1 MGSYNMTCQLSHT
14 QIEYGMKVVLFFIEK
29 INNTKS
35 RRYENTDTGK
45 LLSLPLF
52 ATYNDYGQFTLDPEK
67 ESENKITIEA
77 LSKAANGVDL
87 RFSLDSDLDPE
98 LFEFMK
104 HQTYI
109 ESDEFKTLFKNI
121 SFDDYVEIFEN
132 INNNDDSNFAY
143 MVFNA
148 ETYNTIVND
157 TLNNSFEY
165 FDSKSKKMIETST
178 YLNDTLAFYQSFNIG
193 DTQMDYDRVLPDDT
207 FKLSCI
213 QPSKSNAQRFFYM
226 HLQDS
231 IKENPES
238 IKHFIGANIF
248 AQALNKL
255 AVPIQQAMIG
265 GQVAPIKAYAL
276 KLRAEAKLLKESF
289 ATDMDYGFISY
300 DLVANIVPG
309 FTSAV
314 SEDDFNNK
322 DPHIIANKLTLE
334 NIMDIYAASPSSNSF
349 Y

>member
-1 MGSYNMTCQLSHT
+1 MSCPLTHT

-29 INNTKS
+29 INNTRS
-35 RRYENTDTGK
+35 RRYGNTDTGK

-67 ESENKITIEA
+67 ESENKITIKA

-87 RFSLDSDLDPE
+87 RFSLDSNLDPE
-98 LFEFMK
+98 IFEFMK

-121 SFDDYVEIFEN
+121 SLDNYDEIFEN
-132 INNNDDSNFAY
+132 INNNDDSSFAY

-148 ETYNTIVND
+148 EAYNTIVND

-165 FDSKSKKMIETST
+165 FDSKSKKMVETSK
-178 YLNDTLAFYQSFNIG
+178 YLDEVLAFYQSNNVA
-193 DTQMDYDRVLPDDT
+193 DTQMDYDRVLHDDT
-207 FKLSCI
+207 FELSFI
-213 QPSKSNAQRFFYM
+213 QPSKSKAQRFFYM
-226 HLQDS
+226 HLEDS
-231 IKENPES
+231 IKEKPQS
-238 IKHFIGANIF
+238 IKHFVGANIF
-248 AQALNKL
+248 AQALKSL

-265 GQVAPIKAYAL
+265 GQVAPVKFYAL

-289 ATDMDYGFISY
+289 ATDMDYGIISY
-300 DLVANIVPG
+300 DFVANIVPG
-309 FTSAV
+309 FASAV
-314 SEDDFNNK
+314 SDDDFHNE
-322 DPHIIANKLTLE
+322 DPHIITNKLTLE
-334 NIMDIYAASPSSNSF
+334 NIMDIYDAIPSSNSF

>member
-1 MGSYNMTCQLSHT
+1 MTCQLSHT
-14 QIEYGMKVVLFFIEK
+14 QIEDGMKVVLFFIEK
-29 INNTKS
+29 INNTRS
-35 RRYENTDTGK
+35 LRYGNTDTGK

-109 ESDEFKTLFKNI
+109 ESDEFKALFKNI
-121 SFDDYVEIFEN
+121 SLDNYAEIFEN
-132 INNNDDSNFAY
+132 INNNDDSSFAY

-157 TLNNSFEY
+157 TLNNTFEY
-165 FDSKSKKMIETST
+165 YDSKSKKMVETST
-178 YLNDTLAFYQSFNIG
+178 YLNDALAFYQSINIG
-193 DTQMDYDRVLPDDT
+193 DTQMNMNYDRVLPDDT
-207 FKLSCI
+207 FELSFI
-213 QPSKSNAQRFFYM
+213 QPSKSKAQRFFYM
-226 HLQDS
+226 HLEDS
-231 IKENPES
+231 IKENPQS

-248 AQALNKL
+248 AQALKKL

-265 GQVAPIKAYAL
+265 GQIAPVKFYAL
-276 KLRAEAKLLKESF
+276 KLKAEAKLLKESF
-289 ATDMDYGFISY
+289 ASDIDYDFISY

-309 FTSAV
+309 FASAV
-314 SEDDFNNK
+314 SENDFHNK
-322 DPHIIANKLTLE
+322 DPHIITNKLTLE
-334 NIMDIYAASPSSNSF
+334 NIMDIYAAIPSSNSL

>member
-1 MGSYNMTCQLSHT
+1 MTCQLSHT
-14 QIEYGMKVVLFFIEK
+14 QIEYGMNVVLFFIEK

-35 RRYENTDTGK
+35 LRYGNTDTGK

-52 ATYNDYGQFTLDPEK
+52 ATYNGYGKFTLNPEK
-67 ESENKITIEA
+67 ESENKITMEA

-87 RFSLDSDLDPE
+87 HFSLDSGLDPE
-98 LFEFMK
+98 IFKFIK
-104 HQTYI
+104 HQIYI

-121 SFDDYVEIFEN
+121 SFNNYDEIFEN
-132 INNNDDSNFAY
+132 INYNDDSNFAY

-157 TLNNSFEY
+157 TLNNPFEY
-165 FDSKSKKMIETST
+165 YDSKSKKMIETST
-178 YLNDTLAFYQSFNIG
+178 YLNDALVFYQSINIR
-193 DTQMDYDRVLPDDT
+193 DTQIVYNHVLQDDT
-207 FKLSCI
+207 FELSCI
-213 QPSKSNAQRFFYM
+213 QPANAKAQRFFYM
-226 HLQDS
+226 HLEDS

-248 AQALNKL
+248 AQALKTL
-255 AVPIQQAMIG
+255 VVPIQPAITG
-265 GQVAPIKAYAL
+265 GQVAPVKAYAL

-334 NIMDIYAASPSSNSF
+334 IIMDIYAASPSSNSF

>member
-1 MGSYNMTCQLSHT
+1 MTCQLSHT
-14 QIEYGMKVVLFFIEK
+14 QIEDGMKVVLFFIEK
-29 INNTKS
+29 INNT
-35 RRYENTDTGK
+35 RYLRYQNTDTGK

-52 ATYNDYGQFTLDPEK
+52 ATYNDYGQFNLDPEK

-109 ESDEFKTLFKNI
+109 ESDEFKALFKNI
-121 SFDDYVEIFEN
+121 SFDNCVEIFEN
-132 INNNDDSNFAY
+132 INNNDDSSFAY

-157 TLNNSFEY
+157 TLNNTFEY
-165 FDSKSKKMIETST
+165 YDSKSKKMVETST
-178 YLNDTLAFYQSFNIG
+178 YLNDALAFYQSINIG
-193 DTQMDYDRVLPDDT
+193 DTQMNMNYDRVLPDDT
-207 FKLSCI
+207 FELSFI
-213 QPSKSNAQRFFYM
+213 EPSKSKAQRFFYM
-226 HLQDS
+226 HLEDS
-231 IKENPES
+231 IKENPQS

-248 AQALNKL
+248 AQALMKL
-255 AVPIQQAMIG
+255 AVPIQQAIIG
-265 GQVAPIKAYAL
+265 GQVAPVKFYAL
-276 KLRAEAKLLKESF
+276 KLKAEAKLLKESF
-289 ATDMDYGFISY
+289 ASDIDYGFISY

-309 FTSAV
+309 FASAV
-314 SEDDFNNK
+314 SENDFHNK
-322 DPHIIANKLTLE
+322 DPHIITNKLTLE
-334 NIMDIYAASPSSNSF
+334 NIMDIYAAIPSSNSL